1 MVALENGVP
10 ENGVSEKD
18 VMPSDDRQTAID
30 ALKAARIV
38 VIKVGSALLVDDKN
52 NAINQT
58 WLAGISED
66 IAALQASG
74 ASVVVVSSGAIAL
87 GSLNLG
93 ISQKTL
99 QLEEKQAAAAAGQ
112 VTLAHAWM
120 TALATHNIQTAQILL
135 SPDDTETRRRHLN
148 ARATMTT
155 LLSLGAVPVVNE
167 NDTVAT
173 AEIRFGDN
181 DRLAARVAAMLG
193 ADMLVLLSDV
203 DGLYT
208 GNPHHDK
215 MAEHIAKVDNITPEI
230 MNMAGTANASYA
242 SGGMVTKLEAAR
254 IATSAGCSMI
264 ICNGR
269 DPRPLMAIK
278 AGARNTIFTAEAS
291 PPTARKKW
299 IAGALSPKGK
309 LVIDDGAV
317 SALRKGR
324 SLLPAGVTSIGG
336 NFERGDLIAVESRD
350 GLVIGHGLS
359 AYSATDATRIKGHKS
374 SEIETLLGYRGRDE
388 LIHADNIVMN
398 DNGAA
403 SDEGIR

>member
-1 MVALENGVP
+1 MVALDNSTSS
-10 ENGVSEKD
+10 NAAND
-18 VMPSDDRQTAID
+18 TRNAID
-30 ALKAARIV
+30 ALQAARTV

-52 NAINQT
+52 NTINQS

-66 IAALQASG
+66 IAALEASG
-74 ASVVVVSSGAIAL
+74 ASVIVVSSGAIAL

-93 ISQKTL
+93 ISQKKL

-120 TALATHNIQTAQILL
+120 TALATHDIQTAQILL

-148 ARATMTT
+148 ARATITA

-203 DGLYT
+203 DGLYS
-208 GNPHHDK
+208 GNPHDDES
-215 MAEHIAKVDNITPEI
+215 ARHIARVDHVTPAI
-230 MNMAGTANASYA
+230 MKMAGTANASYA

-264 ICNGR
+264 ICDGR
-269 DPRPLMAIK
+269 DPRPLTALE

-350 GLVIGHGLS
+350 GHVIGHGLS
-359 AYSATDATRIKGHKS
+359 SYSAKDATLIKGHKS
-374 SEIETLLGYRGRDE
+374 SEIEALLGYRGRDE
-388 LIHADNIVMN
+388 LIHADNIVIN
-398 DNGAA
+398 DNGAT
-403 SDEGIR
+403 SDEELQ

>member
-1 MVALENGVP
+1 MN
-10 ENGVSEKD
+10 
-18 VMPSDDRQTAID
+18 
-30 ALKAARIV
+30 
-38 VIKVGSALLVDDKN
+38 
-52 NAINQT
+52 
-58 WLAGISED
+58 
-66 IAALQASG
+66 
-74 ASVVVVSSGAIAL
+74 
-87 GSLNLG
+87 
-93 ISQKTL
+93 QKTL

-208 GNPHHDK
+208 GNPHDDEN
-215 MAEHIAKVDNITPEI
+215 AGHIAQVDNITPAI
-230 MNMAGTANASYA
+230 MKMAGTANASYA

-269 DPRPLMAIK
+269 DPRPLTAIE
-278 AGARNTIFTAEAS
+278 AGGRNTIFTAEAS

-309 LVIDDGAV
+309 LVVDDGAIK
-317 SALRKGR
+317 ALRKGR
-324 SLLPAGVTSIGG
+324 SLLPAGVTTIGG
-336 NFERGDLIAVESRD
+336 KFERGDLIAVESHD
-350 GLVIGHGLS
+350 GVVIGHGLS
-359 AYSATDATRIKGHKS
+359 AYSAKDAARIKGHKS
-374 SEIETLLGYRGRDE
+374 SEIEALLGYRGRDE

-398 DNGAA
+398 DNGVV
-403 SDEGIR
+403 SDEEMQ